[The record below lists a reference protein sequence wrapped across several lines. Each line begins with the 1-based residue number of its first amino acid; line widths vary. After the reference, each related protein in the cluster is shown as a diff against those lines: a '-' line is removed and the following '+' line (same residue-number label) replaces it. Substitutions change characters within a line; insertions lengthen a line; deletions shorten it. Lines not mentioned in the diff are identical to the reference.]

1 MSKPDALGRLAQLLA
16 HRRAQPEQQRG
27 ADIRCMLDRAK
38 RRWLG
43 GSGWRVQIAEP
54 KKARGETAISSL
66 EASVEEVGMQTESWS
81 GADVESDDDT

>member
-1 MSKPDALGRLAQLLA
+1 M
-16 HRRAQPEQQRG
+16 
-27 ADIRCMLDRAK
+27 
-38 RRWLG
+38 
-43 GSGWRVQIAEP
+43 QIAEP